1 MDLENRYYTLAVSQS
16 VGINLKGIKPK
27 QTLAINLG
35 PPFQD
40 QNGEPEMKTHTALVP
55 MMDLRLALISIPAR
69 LDSGAHELMLG
80 DEHRDVRF

>member
-1 MDLENRYYTLAVSQS
+1 
-16 VGINLKGIKPK
+16 
-27 QTLAINLG
+27 
-35 PPFQD
+35 
-40 QNGEPEMKTHTALVP
+40 MKTHTALVP